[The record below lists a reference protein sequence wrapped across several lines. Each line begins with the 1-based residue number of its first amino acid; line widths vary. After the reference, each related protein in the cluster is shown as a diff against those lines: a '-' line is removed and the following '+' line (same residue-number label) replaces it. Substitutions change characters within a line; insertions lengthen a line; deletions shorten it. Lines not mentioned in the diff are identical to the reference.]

1 VKVPGPDPGVADTTI
16 ALLGIVPGTYFAR
29 VLVDGAES
37 LMEVESDPRK
47 PSCFTGPTV
56 EIV

>member
-1 VKVPGPDPGVADTTI
+1 VADTTI